1 MQTEKE
7 RAVWGVAVCNMIDLN
22 NQEYIRKVKNAEKY
36 YVTKDGKVWSTKTN
50 KWLTPCYD
58 KHGYYLVYIQG
69 KTKKVHRLVAEA
81 FISNTYNYPQIN
93 HKDEVKT
100 NNCVENLEWCTAKYN
115 SNYGTRT
122 KRLADAQRGTKRS
135 EETKAKVREKRKMQI
150 MWYKWKAVWQCD
162 KNTHEKIKMYH
173 CICEAAKALG
183 NLQWSKHIGDV
194 LKGRRKSAY
203 GFWWCYAETEMA
215 K

>member
-1 MQTEKE
+1 MVSVQG
-7 RAVWGVAVCNMIDLN
+7 VWGVVVCNMIDLN
-22 NQEYIRKVKNAEKY
+22 NQEYIRKVKNAEEY
-36 YVTKDGKVWSTKTN
+36 YVTKDGKVWSAKTN
-50 KWLTPCYD
+50 KWLTPYCDHY
-58 KHGYYLVYIQG
+58 GYYTVNIHR

-122 KRLADAQRGTKRS
+122 KRSADAQRGTKRS

-162 KNTHEKIKMYH
+162 KKTHEKIKMYH
-173 CICEAAKALG
+173 CIYAAAKELG
-183 NLQWSKHIGDV
+183 NLQWNKHIVDV
-194 LKGRRKSAY
+194 LKGKRKSAY
-203 GFWWCYAETEMA
+203 GFWWCYVKEVGD
-215 K
+215 

>member
-1 MQTEKE
+1 MVKE
-7 RAVWGVAVCNMIDLN
+7 LVAWGVVVCNMIDLN
-22 NQEYIRKVKNAEKY
+22 NQEYIRKVKNAEEY

-69 KTKKVHRLVAEA
+69 KTKTVHRLVAEA
-81 FISNTYNYPQIN
+81 FIPNTHNYPQIN

-122 KRLADAQRGTKRS
+122 KRSADAQRGTKRS
-135 EETKAKVREKRKMQI
+135 EETKAKVREKRAMQI
-150 MWYKWKAVWQCD
+150 MWHKWKAVWQCD
-162 KNTHEKIKMYH
+162 RKTHEKIKMYH
-173 CICEAAKALG
+173 CICAAAKELG
-183 NLQWSKHIGDV
+183 NLQWNKHIVDV
-194 LKGRRKSAY
+194 LKGKRKSAY
-203 GFWWCYAETEMA
+203 GFWWCYVKEVGD
-215 K
+215 